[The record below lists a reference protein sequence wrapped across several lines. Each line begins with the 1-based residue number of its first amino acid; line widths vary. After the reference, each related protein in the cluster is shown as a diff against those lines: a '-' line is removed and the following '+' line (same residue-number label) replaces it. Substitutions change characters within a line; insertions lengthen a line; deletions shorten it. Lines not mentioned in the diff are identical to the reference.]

1 LKHNRLKNASNAMMD
16 KMDDEI
22 IAQAKKVLVKNDAKL
37 GKLIVGQSLQKREQ
51 RSDYFAALCRAIIGQ
66 QVSTHAAA
74 AIYGRFEVATTLQ
87 PKNVLNLPDG
97 QVKTIGL
104 SGQKTKYLRDLA
116 RHFVDD
122 PNVYDH
128 LDNLSDENVIEE
140 LTAVKGI
147 GVWTAQ
153 MFLMFTLLRPD
164 VFAPDDIGLQRAM
177 CNVYG
182 WQNVPP
188 KAELQNIAETWRP
201 YRTIASWHLWQSLHN
216 TPQ

>member
-1 LKHNRLKNASNAMMD
+1 
-16 KMDDEI
+16 MDDEI
-22 IAQAKKVLVKNDAKL
+22 IGQAEKVLAKNDAKL
-37 GKLIVGQSLQKREQ
+37 GKLIAGQSLQKREQ
-51 RSDYFAALCRAIIGQ
+51 RSDYFAALCRASIGQ

-74 AIYGRFEVATTLQ
+74 AIYGRFEAASKLQ
-87 PKNVLNLPDG
+87 PEKVLNLSEEKI
-97 QVKTIGL
+97 KTIGL

-128 LDNLSDENVIEE
+128 LNNLSDENVIEE

-164 VFAPDDIGLQRAM
+164 VFAPDDAGLQRAM
-177 CNVYG
+177 CRLYA

-188 KAELQNIAETWRP
+188 RAQLEKVAETWRP
-201 YRTIASWHLWQSLHN
+201 YRTIASWHLWQSLRN